1 MLEIKFDNSHVSIND
16 DSKSK
21 KSVLEKLASILSGK
35 TGIDADIIFNK
46 LYEREKLGS
55 TSVGNG
61 VALPHA
67 RLDGINM
74 PFISVVVLEEA
85 IDFDNIDDFDVDI
98 VVCLVVPLRQT
109 EDHLTLLSSLSQ
121 ILDNISNRKKIR
133 DSRNSEQIIASFKS
147 GDLNYI

>member
-16 DSKSK
+16 YSKSK
-21 KSVLEKLASILSGK
+21 KSVLEKLASILSGT

-61 VALPHA
+61 VALPNA

>member
-1 MLEIKFDNSHVSIND
+1 MLNIKFDNSHISIND

-21 KSVLEKLASILSGK
+21 KSVLEKLASILSGT
-35 TGIDADIIFNK
+35 TGIDTDIIFNK

-67 RLDGINM
+67 RLEGINM

>member
-1 MLEIKFDNSHVSIND
+1 MLKIKFDNSHISIND

-21 KSVLEKLASILSGK
+21 KSVLEKLASILSGT
-35 TGIDADIIFNK
+35 TGIDSDIIFNK

-67 RLDGINM
+67 RLEGINM

-98 VVCLVVPLRQT
+98 IVCLIVPYDQT
-109 EDHLTLLSSLSQ
+109 EDHLALLSSLSQ
-121 ILDNISNRKKIR
+121 ILDNISNRKK
-133 DSRNSEQIIASFKS
+133 
-147 GDLNYI
+147 

>member
-1 MLEIKFDNSHVSIND
+1 MLNIKFDNSHISIND

-21 KSVLEKLASILSGK
+21 KSVLEKLASILSGT
-35 TGIDADIIFNK
+35 TGIDTDIIFNK

-67 RLDGINM
+67 RLEGINV

-98 VVCLVVPLRQT
+98 IVCLIVPYDQT

-121 ILDNISNRKKIR
+121 ILDNISNRKRIR
-133 DSRNSEQIIASFKS
+133 DSRNGEQIIASLKS
-147 GDLNYI
+147 ENLNYI

>member
-1 MLEIKFDNSHVSIND
+1 MLNIKFDNSHISIND

-21 KSVLEKLASILSGK
+21 KSVLEKLASILSGT
-35 TGIDADIIFNK
+35 TGIDTDIIFNK

-67 RLDGINM
+67 RLEGINV

>member
-1 MLEIKFDNSHVSIND
+1 MINIKFDNSHVSIND

-21 KSVLEKLASILSGK
+21 KSVLEKLASILSGS
-35 TGIDADIIFNK
+35 TGIDTDIIFSK

-67 RLDGINM
+67 RLEGINV

-85 IDFDNIDDFDVDI
+85 IDFDNIDNFDVDI
-98 VVCLVVPLRQT
+98 IVCLIVPYDQT
-109 EDHLTLLSSLSQ
+109 EDHLTLLASLSQ
-121 ILDNISNRKKIR
+121 ILDNISNRKKMR
-133 DSRNSEQIIASFKS
+133 DSRNSEQIIASLKS
-147 GDLNYI
+147 ENLNYI